1 MHDTSHFQNELNRVL
16 EKIQEIVEKSAGG
29 DYIYRGEPERYQ
41 EFPYHGKVSS
51 SLYRSLLIDSI
62 VEEGIEEY
70 CKVIEPN
77 IPDMEREILGLA
89 KEYLYGTASETPDD
103 FEILARH
110 QHYGGKTNFIDF
122 TTDYLIALFFACDRS
137 YHKDGRVILQ
147 KRESGDYQ
155 SKIPPETIKRVESQK
170 SILLQSPKGFITP
183 DVEVIIPKELKLSIL
198 NYLEKH
204 HDISTKRIY
213 KDIHG
218 FIKWLDGYFDPMLE
232 FGKGVICQNRASL
245 GNNMQEKLKW
255 YEKAY
260 EHFTEA
266 LKLKSDFTE
275 VYIHRGVVFRDVDR
289 FDPALKDFNS
299 AIEIDP
305 ESANAYDD
313 RGVCYAEMGDT
324 EKALNDFNKAID
336 LNPKSAKSYNSRG
349 ITYKDMGKIDL
360 AMKDYNKAIEL
371 DPEFPEVYNNLG
383 IIYDE
388 KGEHDCAIKNYTKA
402 IELKS
407 YYVSAYNNRGRAY
420 RVKGNIELAI
430 EDFKTAI
437 IGESDFAEAYYNLC
451 ETYLFKGDLECAYTD
466 LTKLAILLSS
476 PYACFARGII
486 GLCQQQWKQA
496 IADFTVAEDN
506 GVDIVA
512 LFTNGYKSIED
523 FEETNDIQIP
533 EDIREMLSPQ

>member
-1 MHDTSHFQNELNRVL
+1 DSEN
-16 EKIQEIVEKSAGG
+16 AG
-29 DYIYRGEPERYQ
+29 
-41 EFPYHGKVSS
+41 F
-51 SLYRSLLIDSI
+51 
-62 VEEGIEEY
+62 
-70 CKVIEPN
+70 
-77 IPDMEREILGLA
+77 
-89 KEYLYGTASETPDD
+89 
-103 FEILARH
+103 
-110 QHYGGKTNFIDF
+110 
-122 TTDYLIALFFACDRS
+122 
-137 YHKDGRVILQ
+137 
-147 KRESGDYQ
+147 
-155 SKIPPETIKRVESQK
+155 
-170 SILLQSPKGFITP
+170 
-183 DVEVIIPKELKLSIL
+183 
-198 NYLEKH
+198 
-204 HDISTKRIY
+204 
-213 KDIHG
+213 
-218 FIKWLDGYFDPMLE
+218 
-232 FGKGVICQNRASL
+232 
-245 GNNMQEKLKW
+245 
-255 YEKAY
+255 
-260 EHFTEA
+260 
-266 LKLKSDFTE
+266 
-275 VYIHRGVVFRDVDR
+275 
-289 FDPALKDFNS
+289 
-299 AIEIDP
+299 
-305 ESANAYDD
+305 
-313 RGVCYAEMGDT
+313 
-324 EKALNDFNKAID
+324 
-336 LNPKSAKSYNSRG
+336 YNSRG

-388 KGEHDCAIKNYTKA
+388 KGEHDCAIKNYSKA